1 MADGIAAQ
9 PSQTLIRSQQPAA
22 ALLPDEAEVIVA
34 LRQRGALSRTD
45 LARITGYSRAKMTAV
60 VSKLVQRGILSE
72 VGEGESQGGRR
83 PRMLHFNPSQGYV
96 AGVDLGAT
104 SIDVALA
111 DLGGTLLERQGEA
124 ADVRDGPQAVLSRV
138 CAVLLAMMQR
148 RGITAEQIYAVGIGV
163 PGPVQ
168 FATGLLIAPPLMP
181 EWDAFPIRSTIR
193 QTFPAARVVVDNDV
207 NVMALG
213 ELRAGAGIGVEN
225 FIVVKI
231 GTGIGAG
238 IVCQGQVYRG
248 SDGCAGD
255 VGHICVD
262 QHGPVCRCGNVGCV
276 EAMAAGPAI
285 AARALSIARS
295 SSNSILAARMQSNGG
310 TLSAED
316 VGAAAAAGDRTAMEI
331 VQDSGRMIG
340 EALAGL
346 VNFFNPRL
354 ILLGGGVSS
363 IGHQLLA
370 SIRQTVLRRSPPLS
384 TKDLRID
391 YAALGRDA
399 GLSGAL
405 ALALEH
411 VFVEP

>member
-1 MADGIAAQ
+1 MIDDLAAQ
-9 PSQTLIRSQQPAA
+9 SEQPSSSSQSLASA
-22 ALLPDEAEVIVA
+22 VLPDEIEVITA
-34 LRQRGALSRTD
+34 LRQRGALSRSD
-45 LARITGYSRAKMTAV
+45 LARITGYSRAKMTAI
-60 VSKLVQRGILSE
+60 VSKLVERGILSE
-72 VGEGESQGGRR
+72 IGEGESQGGRR

-104 SIDVALA
+104 SIDIALA
-111 DLGGTLLERQGEA
+111 DLSGALLERSGEP
-124 ADVRDGPQAVLSRV
+124 ADVRNGPEVVLDRV
-138 CAVLLAMMQR
+138 CALLQQLMQR
-148 RGITAEQIYAVGIGV
+148 RGIGPEQIYAIGIGV

-181 EWDAFPIRSTIR
+181 EWDAYPIRHMLR
-193 QTFPAARVVVDNDV
+193 QTFSAARVVVDNDV

-213 ELRAGAGIGVEN
+213 ELRSGAGVGIEN

-238 IVCQGQVYRG
+238 IVCHGSVYRG

-255 VGHICVD
+255 VGHICVEP
-262 QHGPVCRCGNVGCV
+262 HGPVCRCGNVGCV

-285 AARALSIARS
+285 AARALDAAQSGK
-295 SSNSILAARMQSNGG
+295 SNLLAARRQANGG
-310 TLSAED
+310 TLIGAD
-316 VGAAAAAGDRTAMEI
+316 VGVAAAAGDRVAMEI
-331 VQDSGRMIG
+331 IQDSGRMIG
-340 EALAGL
+340 EALAGM

-354 ILLGGGVSS
+354 ILLGGSVSS
-363 IGHQLLA
+363 IGHQLLS

-399 GLSGAL
+399 GLSGAV